1 MHWEPLV
8 TNPTEWQQIP
18 LPLNKNLSVGTEFER
33 ALDHAGRELTK
44 LANSKKDVTFWIRGN
59 VLIVAEFGGLKILPQ
74 GPTPDFELMAKIEG
88 VLERCFIVHPNAGE
102 SEWIEC
108 KKKEGSA

>member
-1 MHWEPLV
+1 MHWEIVVNCAVVDPRKWLV
-8 TNPTEWQQIP
+8 IP

-59 VLIVAEFGGLKILPQ
+59 ALIVTEFGGLKLLRQ
-74 GPTPDFELMAKIEG
+74 GDSFDFELKAQIEG
-88 VLERCFIVHPNAGE
+88 VVERCFTAHLTTGE

-108 KKKEGSA
+108 K